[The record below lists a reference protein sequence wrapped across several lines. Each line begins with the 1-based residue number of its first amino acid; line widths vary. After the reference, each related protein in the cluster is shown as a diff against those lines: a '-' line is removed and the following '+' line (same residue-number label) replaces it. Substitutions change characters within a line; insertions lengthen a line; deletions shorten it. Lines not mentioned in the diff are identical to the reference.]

1 MSGLTGFD
9 VSGVDLSSIFQP
21 LSDYIP
27 YIVTNNTAS
36 IDITNDI
43 SNNLYNISIGKNFT
57 SGTVTIQFLQSIPAT
72 VMLVGGGGLSLD
84 GAGGGGGGGET
95 LFFSYTFMK
104 DRSYSF
110 FLGSGGGN
118 GIPSTSSSS
127 TLTTP
132 DFVYTANKGL
142 AGTYYLDTNIIGGNG
157 GGTNGGIGGNNSNG
171 TNGTYANISN
181 LYYSIGGGGGS
192 SYYAG
197 GGCSGYDY
205 VVGTKSLPFP
215 LTENDISSNIG
226 VGGSTSG
233 LQGGGSRYNYGLIG
247 GGGGN
252 GNNGVYG
259 GGYGWCLITF
269 DATALPQ
276 APITNYKF
284 FNTITGTTQDLNQ
297 IFRPLSEYTPYIVT
311 NNTASIDI
319 INDISNNLYNI
330 SIGKNFTS
338 GTVTIQFLQSIPAT
352 VMLVG
357 GGGLSLDG
365 AGGGGGGGETL
376 FFSYT
381 FMKDR
386 SYSFFLGSGG
396 GNGIPSTSSSST
408 LTTPDFVYTA
418 NKGLAGTYYLDTNI
432 IGGNG
437 GGTNGGIGGN
447 NSNGTNGTYAN
458 ISNLYYSIGGGG
470 GSSYYAG
477 GGCSGYDYVV
487 GTKSLPFPLTENDI
501 SSNTSVGGST
511 SGQQGGGVQNT
522 SGLIGGGGGGG
533 GGGGVTTDGGYGW
546 CLITF
551 DASVLPQAPIT
562 NYKFFNTITETTQ
575 DLNQIFVSFL

>member
-36 IDITNDI
+36 IDIT
-43 SNNLYNISIGKNFT
+43 
-57 SGTVTIQFLQSIPAT
+57 
-72 VMLVGGGGLSLD
+72 
-84 GAGGGGGGGET
+84 
-95 LFFSYTFMK
+95 
-104 DRSYSF
+104 
-110 FLGSGGGN
+110 
-118 GIPSTSSSS
+118 
-127 TLTTP
+127 
-132 DFVYTANKGL
+132 
-142 AGTYYLDTNIIGGNG
+142 
-157 GGTNGGIGGNNSNG
+157 
-171 TNGTYANISN
+171 
-181 LYYSIGGGGGS
+181 
-192 SYYAG
+192 
-197 GGCSGYDY
+197 
-205 VVGTKSLPFP
+205 
-215 LTENDISSNIG
+215 
-226 VGGSTSG
+226 
-233 LQGGGSRYNYGLIG
+233 
-247 GGGGN
+247 
-252 GNNGVYG
+252 
-259 GGYGWCLITF
+259 
-269 DATALPQ
+269 
-276 APITNYKF
+276 
-284 FNTITGTTQDLNQ
+284 
-297 IFRPLSEYTPYIVT
+297 
-311 NNTASIDI
+311 
-319 INDISNNLYNI
+319 NDISNNLYNI